1 MDDCQKRLYRK
12 LDLGSDATYNAWAPA
27 LRDNNYITGL
37 NTYKCLIEDAIGIS
51 RGTISEPAYDAKTA
65 TEIKL
70 SKQRSYITI
79 SAIQDA
85 LEKAI
90 MDVVYSMNVLVE
102 LYSLAPAG
110 EYDTIIEW
118 KDSIL
123 TDTDTELSQKLLL
136 EKEGILSKAEVRAW
150 YNGESLKT
158 AQAEIDKMEK
168 DKQKNM
174 LNDIYSNLPSST
186 LENNGED
193 DDINK
198 E

>member
-1 MDDCQKRLYRK
+1 
-12 LDLGSDATYNAWAPA
+12 
-27 LRDNNYITGL
+27 
-37 NTYKCLIEDAIGIS
+37 
-51 RGTISEPAYDAKTA
+51 
-65 TEIKL
+65 
-70 SKQRSYITI
+70 
-79 SAIQDA
+79 
-85 LEKAI
+85 
-90 MDVVYSMNVLVE
+90 MNVLVE

-193 DDINK
+193 DDTNK